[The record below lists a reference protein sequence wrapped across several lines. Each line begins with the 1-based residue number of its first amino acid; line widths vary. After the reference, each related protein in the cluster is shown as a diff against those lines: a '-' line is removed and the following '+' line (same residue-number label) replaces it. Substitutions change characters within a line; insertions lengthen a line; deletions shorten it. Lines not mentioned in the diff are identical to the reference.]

1 MLDTVKEEAVPT
13 GLTASLRNA
22 ARRPWMGA
30 FLRVVAVFYVFGGC
44 VHYANL
50 LGFGELSWVDAP
62 LSWKIAD
69 LVYAPLDT
77 LVVVGLWLREPW
89 GIVSL
94 FVALVSQCVLY
105 AGFSELFVLSAEH
118 RDGLQSMLV
127 FHGLTFLIFSA
138 LFIARR

>member
-1 MLDTVKEEAVPT
+1 MR
-13 GLTASLRNA
+13 LTAILRDA
-22 ARRPWMGA
+22 AGRPWMGG
-30 FLRVVAVFYVFGGC
+30 FLRVVAVFYIFGGG

-50 LGFGELSWVDAP
+50 LGFGELTWADVP
-62 LSWKIAD
+62 LSWKIVD

-77 LVVVGLWLREPW
+77 LVVIGLWLREPW

-94 FVALVSQCVLY
+94 FVAMVSQCVVY
-105 AGFSELFVLSAEH
+105 AGFSELFAMTAEH
-118 RDGLQSMLV
+118 RNGLQSMLV

>member
-1 MLDTVKEEAVPT
+1 MPT
-13 GLTASLRNA
+13 GLTAILRDA
-22 ARRPWMGA
+22 ARRPWMGT
-30 FLRVVAVFYVFGGC
+30 FLRVVAVFSIFGGC

-50 LGFGELSWVDAP
+50 LGFGELTWADAP

-69 LVYAPLDT
+69 LVYAPLDR
-77 LVVVGLWLREPW
+77 LVVIGLWLREPW

-94 FVALVSQCVLY
+94 FAATVSQCVLY
-105 AGFSELFVLSAEH
+105 AGFSELFVVTAEH

-127 FHGLTFLIFSA
+127 FHGLTFLICFA